1 MATMVALGNLIK
13 MGAVNLT
20 LTPAQ
25 VAANTTAEQTFTLAG
40 AQVAND
46 IIISINKPTSQAGLG
61 IVNYRVSANNQIAIT
76 FSNNTAA
83 PITPTAG
90 EVYKVV
96 IARRDSVKVNFSI

>member
-96 IARRDSVKVNFSI
+96 IARRDSVKMNFSI

>member
-96 IARRDSVKVNFSI
+96 IARRDSIKVNFSI